1 MEAAKMRSKTN
12 KREAPERYEHG
23 EIDDILVEN
32 KQGQIITQSDIQ
44 RTIDIYING
53 LRDPESI
60 YNNKPMIFN
69 GLLEAI
75 YRKNIKYIL
84 PNTYNLDYEL
94 LDSIFINIY
103 INLCYTFSYIPSVLS
118 FCNHLVKI
126 EVSGIYTIQS
136 GFYRP
141 DGSKI
146 NNRFIEICKKWES
159 FCTSDLFDNIAH
171 NNSVGCIF
179 IAKVKGYTDQP
190 QPAPQINVTVTP
202 SLDEKMLEA
211 IRTGTPGEL
220 PPLPP
225 TTN

>member
-1 MEAAKMRSKTN
+1 MRSKTN
-12 KREAPERYEHG
+12 RNEAPERYEHG

-32 KQGQIITQSDIQ
+32 KEGKIITQSDIQ

-69 GLLEAI
+69 GLLEVI
-75 YRKNIKYIL
+75 YRRNIKYIL

-190 QPAPQINVTVTP
+190 QPAPQIQVNITP
-202 SLDEKMLEA
+202 AIDEKQLQA
-211 IRTGTPGEL
+211 LTGGAAPIA
-220 PPLPP
+220 PPLPG
-225 TTN
+225 TTQNN

>member
-1 MEAAKMRSKTN
+1 MRSKTD

-23 EIDDILVEN
+23 KIDDILVEN

-84 PNTYNLDYEL
+84 PNTFNLDYEL

-103 INLCYTFSYIPSVLS
+103 INLCYTFSYIPSVLI

-126 EVSGIYTIQS
+126 DVSGIYSIKT
-136 GFYRP
+136 GFYKT
-141 DGSKI
+141 SEAKV
-146 NNRFIEICKKWES
+146 NNNTLLICRKWES
-159 FCTSDLFDNIAH
+159 MCNSDLFTNIAH

-190 QPAPQINVTVTP
+190 QQTPEIHVTVTP
-202 SLDEKMLEA
+202 SIDEKTLEA
-211 IRTGTPGEL
+211 IRTKKPGEL

>member
-1 MEAAKMRSKTN
+1 MRSKTN

-84 PNTYNLDYEL
+84 PNTYNNDYEL

-103 INLCYTFSYIPSVLS
+103 INLCYTFSYIPSVLI

-126 EVSGIYTIQS
+126 DISNKYNIKT
-136 GFYRP
+136 GFYR
-141 DGSKI
+141 DSDAKV
-146 NNRFIEICKKWES
+146 NNNIRLICKKWES
-159 FCTSDLFDNIAH
+159 MCNSDLFANIAH

-190 QPAPQINVTVTP
+190 QQTPQINVTVTP

>member
-1 MEAAKMRSKTN
+1 MRSKTN
-12 KREAPERYEHG
+12 RHEAPERYEAA

-32 KQGQIITQSDIQ
+32 KEGKIITQSDIQ

-69 GLLEAI
+69 GLLGAI

-84 PNTYNLDYEL
+84 PNTFNLDYEL

-103 INLCYTFSYIPSVLS
+103 INLCYTFSYLPSVLC
-118 FCNHLVKI
+118 FCNHLVKV

-190 QPAPQINVTVTP
+190 QPAPQIQVNITP
-202 SLDEKMLEA
+202 AIDEKQLQA
-211 IRTGTPGEL
+211 LTGGSAPIA
-220 PPLPP
+220 PPLPG
-225 TTN
+225 TTQNN

>member
-1 MEAAKMRSKTN
+1 MRSKTN
-12 KREAPERYEHG
+12 RNEAPERYEAA
-23 EIDDILVEN
+23 EVEDILVEN
-32 KQGQIITQSDIQ
+32 KEGKIITQSDIQ

-75 YRKNIKYIL
+75 YRRNIKYIL

-103 INLCYTFSYIPSVLS
+103 INLCYMFSYIPSVLS

-190 QPAPQINVTVTP
+190 QPAPQIQVNITP
-202 SLDEKMLEA
+202 AIDEKQLQA
-211 IRTGTPGEL
+211 LTGGSAPIA

-225 TTN
+225 AAN

>member
-1 MEAAKMRSKTN
+1 MRSKTN
-12 KREAPERYEHG
+12 RNEAPERYEAA
-23 EIDDILVEN
+23 EVEDILVEN
-32 KQGQIITQSDIQ
+32 KEGKIITQSDIQ

-75 YRKNIKYIL
+75 YRRNIKYIL

-190 QPAPQINVTVTP
+190 QPAPQIQVNITP
-202 SLDEKMLEA
+202 AIDEKQLA
-211 IRTGTPGEL
+211 ALTGGAAPIA

-225 TTN
+225 AAN